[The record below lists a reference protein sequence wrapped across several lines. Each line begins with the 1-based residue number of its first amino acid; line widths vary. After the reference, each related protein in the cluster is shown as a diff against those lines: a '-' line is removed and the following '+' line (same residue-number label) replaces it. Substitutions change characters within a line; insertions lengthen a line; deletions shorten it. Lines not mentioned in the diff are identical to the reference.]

1 MSIYQR
7 TFICCLISLSLGLS
21 APALAWGPNGHALI
35 ADMAGQQLTAQARQ
49 RVQKLLATE
58 DLTSLA
64 DVASWADAE
73 RDQYP
78 RSREWHYVDIPL
90 SASHY
95 LATRDCPGNACVVA
109 QLVRFSQI
117 LVAPD
122 TTKAERLQALKYVVH
137 FVADIQQ
144 PLHASNNN
152 DYGGNTVK
160 LTYFGRRTNLHQIWD
175 SRILERALDLR
186 LKPHYQVNEA
196 RVSHAAARLLGDTTA
211 AERHRWT
218 NAVDARHLKRS
229 AIAWANEAH
238 RLAVSTAY
246 GNLPKHRRGRWAQ
259 RYQLKAWPV
268 VEQQL
273 QRGGVR
279 LAAVL
284 NSALD
289 SP

>member
-1 MSIYQR
+1 MSTHQR
-7 TFICCLISLSLGLS
+7 TLIYCLISLALSLPG
-21 APALAWGPNGHALI
+21 PALAWGPNGHTLI
-35 ADMAGQQLTAQARQ
+35 ADMASLQLTARARH
-49 RVQKLLATE
+49 RVQQLLATE

-64 DVASWADAE
+64 DIASWADAE
-73 RDQYP
+73 REHHP

-90 SASHY
+90 SASRY
-95 LATRDCPGNACVVA
+95 LATRDCPGSACVVA
-109 QLVRFSQI
+109 QLVRFGQI
-117 LVAPD
+117 LAAPD
-122 TTKAERLQALKYVVH
+122 TAQPKRLRALKYVVH

-160 LTYFGRRTNLHQIWD
+160 LTYFGRRTNLHQVWD

-186 LKPHYQVNEA
+186 LQPHYHVDENH
-196 RVSHAAARLLGDTTA
+196 VSHAAARLLADTTT
-211 AERHRWT
+211 AERLRWAK
-218 NAVDARHLKRS
+218 AVDARHLERS

-246 GNLPKHRRGRWAQ
+246 GNLPSHRSGPWAQ

-289 SP
+289 LP